1 MPRRATVERKT
12 FETEIQVELDLDGD
26 GSQQI
31 DTGIGFLDHM
41 VGALAKHARWNLVL
55 KCKGDLH
62 IDDHHTT
69 EDCGIALGQAF
80 KEVS

>member
-1 MPRRATVERKT
+1 MNRKT
-12 FETEIQVELDLDGD
+12 LETDVHIELDLDGD
-26 GSQQI
+26 GTQSI

-41 VGALAKHARWNLVL
+41 VGALAKHARWNLTL

-62 IDDHHTT
+62 VDDHHTT

-80 KEVS
+80 KEVGHC